1 MTDPPRDPFAGP
13 WFSAATAAA
22 FLDIQGKE
30 PAEAFRVWA
39 KRHGV
44 PTARRGSRV
53 LYHRADVLRAIGAG
67 HLHASRKHVA

>member
-1 MTDPPRDPFAGP
+1 MSLDSV
-13 WFSAATAAA
+13 WMSAATAAKY
-22 FLDIQGKE
+22 LDIQARE

-53 LYHRADVLRAIGAG
+53 LYHRDDILRAIGAG
-67 HLHASRKHVA
+67 HRKFTLAPTG

>member
-1 MTDPPRDPFAGP
+1 M
-13 WFSAATAAA
+13 SEAAVWMNADTAAKY
-22 FLDIQGKE
+22 LDITCRE

-53 LYHRADVLRAIGAG
+53 LYHRDDILRAIGAG
-67 HLHASRKHVA
+67 HRPQIRRVG

>member
-1 MTDPPRDPFAGP
+1 MSEASLWMNAT
-13 WFSAATAAA
+13 TAAA
-22 FLDIQGKE
+22 FLDIACRE

-53 LYHRADVLRAIGAG
+53 LYHRDDILRAIGAG
-67 HLHASRKHVA
+67 HLHKPLRRVG